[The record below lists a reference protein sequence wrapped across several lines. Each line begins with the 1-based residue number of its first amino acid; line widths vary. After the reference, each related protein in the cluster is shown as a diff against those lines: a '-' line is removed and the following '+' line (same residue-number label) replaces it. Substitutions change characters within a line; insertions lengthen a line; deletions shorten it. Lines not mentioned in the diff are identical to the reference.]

1 MLLPLTTDQRS
12 RHRWWGVWH
21 FSWLGCHLFNYHALP
36 LRCTP
41 GHTQTKVIPLMD
53 RPIFAFAGLIFHPRQ
68 GGSAGSQQVNSREKE
83 IGVVMRGGDTTA
95 GVLQQQRSGM
105 TWERQT
111 HTPGK
116 CTCSH
121 LGCWPQKSRGRQ
133 SGHTLHTDKRQT
145 HSHVASRGEFNLV
158 LPVQGWISWRNFLFV
173 VCVLSVV
180 FAASVC
186 GQ

>member
-1 MLLPLTTDQRS
+1 MFPFLVLLPLTTDQTS
-12 RHRWWGVWH
+12 RMMRVWH
-21 FSWLGCHLFNYHALP
+21 FSWLGCHLFNYHALL

-41 GHTQTKVIPLMD
+41 GHAQTKVIPLMD

-68 GGSAGSQQVNSREKE
+68 GGSAGSQQVNSTEEE

-95 GVLQQQRSGM
+95 GVLQQQQSGM

-121 LGCWPQKSRGRQ
+121 LGCSPHKSRGRQ
-133 SGHTLHTDKRQT
+133 NGHTLHTDKRRT
-145 HSHVASRGEFNLV
+145 HSHFASRGEFNLV
-158 LPVQGWISWRNFLFV
+158 LPLQGRIS
-173 VCVLSVV
+173 
-180 FAASVC
+180 
-186 GQ
+186 